1 MKGIE
6 LSAQIKIGIKIEKK
20 IKKTVNKEID
30 TKINNLF
37 KNNNFFKLK
46 SNKLLNMSQ
55 DLIIICLN
63 NFLKVIDLQVFCIYH
78 KLSTTLFYKT
88 NQSHNQ

>member
-37 KNNNFFKLK
+37 KNNSFFKLK
-46 SNKLLNMSQ
+46 SNNSLKKSQ
-55 DLIIICLN
+55 DLIFICLN
-63 NFLKVIDLQVFCIYH
+63 SFLKVIY
-78 KLSTTLFYKT
+78 
-88 NQSHNQ
+88 N